1 MVWHLLYARDRI
13 PNTALSLS
21 RTSLISPFKKNLAS
35 RKVLSWQLLSIA
47 ISHSTTT
54 FRGPLYPGC
63 SKPVIKRVGVPEPG
77 QSCNGKPWPEAPLI
91 NPAETFSKLHHSLR
105 LLHPILSL
113 SPLLLPQEPHHKVFP
128 SWIFPLTDMFLRHIL
143 QFCLAGSFTECQSWP
158 LTWFWT
164 LTYLGSICFTRV
176 PEFKGLP
183 PKTEWSSSKEICLR
197 HHITSPIPITN
208 AIVVEHS
215 VSVGHSFSSEW
226 WHYHSRNKK

>member
-1 MVWHLLYARDRI
+1 MLGTEYLTLHS
-13 PNTALSLS
+13 ALAGHHSYLLS
-21 RTSLISPFKKNLAS
+21 RKTWLQGRYLPDSFYPLQFHILPQHSGA
-35 RKVLSWQLLSIA
+35 
-47 ISHSTTT
+47 HSTQVA
-54 FRGPLYPGC
+54 PSQW
-63 SKPVIKRVGVPEPG
+63 SKTVGVPEPG

-143 QFCLAGSFTECQSWP
+143 QFCHAGSFTECQSWP